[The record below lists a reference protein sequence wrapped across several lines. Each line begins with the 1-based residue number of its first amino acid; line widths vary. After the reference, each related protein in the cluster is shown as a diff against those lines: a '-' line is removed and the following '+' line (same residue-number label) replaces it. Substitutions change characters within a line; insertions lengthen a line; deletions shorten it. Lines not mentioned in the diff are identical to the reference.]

1 MDYEPE
7 TPYRADSPLS
17 YDVEEGELSSGSG
30 RSSPGTIRDNASD
43 CSTQTDDRFD
53 NSQDRI
59 TTMRVEVECA
69 TSDQHTQTALN
80 QPTPKEMAQV
90 IKEQVT
96 RKKQTENKRNQDSFY
111 NRTNNNVTEQGTS
124 TNVHS
129 YQNNRPRND
138 GINNTP
144 NTIYQSP
151 PLPNYP
157 PPVRPPP
164 PNDNEHELPQYHVQQ
179 RLSNRYPSHRYPS
192 HIKPNNLRFP
202 YAVTPRSNSRKSF
215 FHQQSPTTTV
225 METIWFQ
232 DKDPRTLNNPH
243 KSNYKPLLG
252 YRNWSEKPFDSR
264 DYNLVLA
271 PLHNLKDRVSE
282 YFPPLPSE
290 NTNTVKRS
298 TKNMGRD
305 KYHQTAY
312 PILKQFY
319 SLTERFLYD
328 YDYEFKI
335 PITCTFDNLVA
346 KASQDLSAY
355 SVFDHQIFQLSFN
368 FLHPTPKDVQNK
380 NYRVHETKLV
390 HNLIYY
396 TFLRDRNKNT
406 TKSYIHI
413 NGQLTSP
420 YFLNYGYRLKLEYT
434 IGTLCN
440 FDPVK
445 SYYIFKPKEAPER
458 PLIVP
463 IEALE
468 PCEEYHIYHLEASV
482 RNRAVLNR
490 IQFNNERKTPDI
502 EKEIRNSVKASKRE
516 VSLDEITD
524 LVAYFL
530 SKDFHFIKEY
540 QQYRDRTNHPK
551 QTEKI

>member
-7 TPYRADSPLS
+7 TPYRANSPLS
-17 YDVEEGELSSGSG
+17 YDVEEWELSSRSG

-43 CSTQTDDRFD
+43 CSMQTDDRFD
-53 NSQDRI
+53 NPQDRI

-80 QPTPKEMAQV
+80 QPTPKEIAQV

-111 NRTNNNVTEQGTS
+111 NRTINNVTEQGTS

-129 YQNNRPRND
+129 YKNNRPRNG

-144 NTIYQSP
+144 STVYQSP

-164 PNDNEHELPQYHVQQ
+164 PNNNEHELPQYHVQQ
-179 RLSNRYPSHRYPS
+179 RLSHRYPS
-192 HIKPNNLRFP
+192 HIRLNNLRFP

-215 FHQQSPTTTV
+215 FHLSTNEQSPTTTV

-243 KSNYKPLLG
+243 NSNYNPLLG
-252 YRNWSEKPFDSR
+252 YRNWFQTPFDSR
-264 DYNLVLA
+264 DYNFVMA
-271 PLHNLKDRVSE
+271 PPHNLKDRVSE

-305 KYHQTAY
+305 KYHQTAC

-335 PITCTFDNLVA
+335 PVTCTFDNLVA

-368 FLHPTPKDVQNK
+368 YLHATPKDVQNN

-390 HNLIYY
+390 HNLIYN
-396 TFLRDRNKNT
+396 TFLRDKNKNT

-413 NGQLTSP
+413 NDQLTSP
-420 YFLNYGYRLKLEYT
+420 YFLNYGYRLKWEYKN
-434 IGTLCN
+434 GTLQN

-445 SYYIFKPKEAPER
+445 NYYMFQPKEAPEP
-458 PLIVP
+458 PLIVS

-468 PCEEYHIYHLEASV
+468 PCEEYHTYHLEDSV
-482 RNRAVLNR
+482 TNRAVLNR
-490 IQFNNERKTPDI
+490 IQFNKERKTSDI
-502 EKEIRNSVKASKRE
+502 EKELRNSIKASITE

-530 SKDFHFIKEY
+530 SKDDHFIKEY
-540 QQYRDRTNHPK
+540 QQ
-551 QTEKI
+551 